1 MTSFF
6 LNRKPFV
13 LTIIFLCWGIAFVPW
28 EVQAEMTGRQILEKV
43 EQLHSVQDEETI
55 VEMHLIN
62 KRGNIKKSKVR
73 NLFMKTGDKSVKTM
87 TFFLEPRTVRGTGL
101 LTWTHKDKEDD
112 QWLYFPSAEKERR
125 ISSVGKKNRFMGSDF
140 TYEDNR
146 PENLDTHTYTVTG
159 SENVAD
165 HDCYIIEALPATDQ
179 EKKESG
185 YSKRKIWIRKDIF
198 LPVKVEFYSKRGKLI
213 KYMVGE
219 NPEKVTET
227 AWRSTKVT
235 MKNIKKKH
243 ETIMFLQI
251 QGINRGLEE
260 SLFTLKN
267 LKSMKQGE

>member
-1 MTSFF
+1 MKSFF

-13 LTIIFLCWGIAFVPW
+13 LTILFLCWGIAFVSS

-55 VEMHLIN
+55 VEMHLIDR
-62 KRGNIKKSKVR
+62 RGNIKKSKVR
-73 NLFMKTGDKSVKTM
+73 NLFMKTGGKSVKTM
-87 TFFLEPRTVRGTGL
+87 TIFLEPRIVRGTGL

-112 QWLYFPSAEKERR
+112 QWLYLPSAEKEKR
-125 ISSVGKKNRFMGSDF
+125 ISSLGKKNKFMGSDF

-159 SENVAD
+159 SENVAG
-165 HDCYIIEALPATDQ
+165 HDCYIIEALPETKK

-198 LPVKVEFYSKRGKLI
+198 LPVKVEYYNKRGKLI
-213 KYMVGE
+213 KYLAGE
-219 NPEKVTET
+219 KPEKVTET

-235 MKNIKKKH
+235 MKDVKKKH
-243 ETIMFLQI
+243 ETIMFLQV